1 MDIAVA
7 VIFVVLIVVLV
18 RAAKVLSA
26 NPYQQIRSHED
37 LASGKFPSE
46 MSLVEKQRLIDMA
59 GISPTSPRRI
69 WLTVAVAIGGFLVLL
84 IWQRWGAP

>member
-1 MDIAVA
+1 MSAMDIAIA
-7 VIFVVLIVVLV
+7 VIFVVLVVVLV

-37 LASGKFPSE
+37 LAGGKFPSE
-46 MSLVEKQRLIDMA
+46 MSLVEKQNQIDRA

-69 WLTVAVAIGGFLVLL
+69 WLTLAVAIGGFLVLL
-84 IWQRWGAP
+84 IWQR